1 MKRIEKNEYL
11 GTRNRNVIL
20 RFLIKTFEI
29 IARFTIIPSWRL
41 SLYRLMGVKIGKNV
55 FIGMDCC
62 LDSSFPE
69 LITIEDN
76 VTLGS
81 RVMIIAHDDAQGVK
95 KTSADRED
103 STVARVRLKKGCYI
117 GAGAILLSGITV
129 GEKSIVAAG
138 AVVTKDVPESTLV
151 GGVPAKLI
159 RKLD

>member
-1 MKRIEKNEYL
+1 MKRIEKNKYSEK
-11 GTRNRNVIL
+11 RNRNVIS
-20 RFLIKTFEI
+20 RFLIKAFEI
-29 IARFTIIPSWRL
+29 IARFTIIPHWRL
-41 SLYRLMGVKIGKNV
+41 SIYRLMGVKIGKNV
-55 FIGMDCC
+55 FIGMDCF

-76 VTLGS
+76 VTLGP
-81 RVMIIAHDDAQGVK
+81 RVMVIAHDDAQGIE

-103 STVARVRLKKGCYI
+103 STVSKVNLENGCYI

-138 AVVTKDVPESTLV
+138 AVVTKDVPERTLV